1 MKRKI
6 ITLVLAMAAASL
18 ISTTAMAADETISGF
33 YDIGTATDVVITP
46 YNGDTQVTVAEKNI
60 DEDDAMEQVY
70 VDSKKLEVVYDGATQ
85 SNYYSI
91 ILVDGTGLPT
101 KDSTIYYIDQE
112 TASSSSV
119 AFNVSPKLPTET
131 TDMTLY
137 MSSDVAGFELVSIPM
152 SYAVNATEV
161 VPEPAYKSGDA
172 NGDEEVDVKDVIA
185 IRRHITGGYSVTINE
200 AASNVNGDDKIDV
213 KDAIVIRRYI
223 AGGYGVELK

>member
-46 YNGDTQVTVAEKNI
+46 YDGETAVTVAEKNI

-112 TASSSSV
+112 TANSSSV

-152 SYAVNATEV
+152 SYAVNV
-161 VPEPAYKSGDA
+161 VIEEEPSYKLGDA
-172 NGDEEVDVKDVIA
+172 NGDDEVDVKDVIA

-223 AGGYGVELK
+223 AGGYGVEL

>member
-1 MKRKI
+1 
-6 ITLVLAMAAASL
+6 
-18 ISTTAMAADETISGF
+18 MAADETISGF

-85 SNYYSI
+85 SKYYSI

-112 TASSSSV
+112 TANSSSV

-152 SYAVNATEV
+152 SYAVNV
-161 VPEPAYKSGDA
+161 VIEEEPSYKLGDA
-172 NGDEEVDVKDVIA
+172 NGDDEVDVKDVIA

-200 AASNVNGDDKIDV
+200 AASNVNGD
-213 KDAIVIRRYI
+213 
-223 AGGYGVELK
+223 